1 MMSPRFRDRQ
11 QAGREL
17 GEQLRQVLVPGP
29 SGPSGSSRQSGPDNR
44 PLVDDRPLVLGLPR
58 GGLPVA
64 AEVAWALKAELDVL
78 VVRKIGVPA
87 HPELAMGALAMLSG
101 SIETVRNEMV
111 LSQLPGA
118 GEPGAAFDTV
128 AAKEREELLRR
139 EELYRQGRPAV
150 KVAGRTLII
159 VDDGLATGSTMKAAL
174 IAARRFAP
182 ARLMA
187 AVPVGARQ
195 TCRELEEL
203 ADDVVGTFVTDDL
216 GSVGA
221 AYRNFGQTS
230 NEEVQEILRRY

>member
-1 MMSPRFRDRQ
+1 MMNPRFRDRQ
-11 QAGREL
+11 EAGREL
-17 GEQLRQVLVPGP
+17 AEQLKRVLS
-29 SGPSGSSRQSGPDNR
+29 SGTAR
-44 PLVDDRPLVLGLPR
+44 PNDRPLVLALPR

-64 AEVAWALKAELDVL
+64 AEVAEELDADLDVL
-78 VVRKIGVPA
+78 VVRKVGVPA

-128 AAKEREELLRR
+128 ADKEREELLRR
-139 EELYRQGRPAV
+139 DELYRQGRPPV
-150 KVAGRTLII
+150 QVDGRTVIV

-187 AVPVGARQ
+187 AIPVGARQ
-195 TCRELEEL
+195 TCRELEEF
-203 ADDVVGTFVTDDL
+203 ADDVIGTYVTDDL

-221 AYRNFGQTS
+221 AYRDFGQTS
-230 NEEVQEILRRY
+230 NEEVQEILSRH